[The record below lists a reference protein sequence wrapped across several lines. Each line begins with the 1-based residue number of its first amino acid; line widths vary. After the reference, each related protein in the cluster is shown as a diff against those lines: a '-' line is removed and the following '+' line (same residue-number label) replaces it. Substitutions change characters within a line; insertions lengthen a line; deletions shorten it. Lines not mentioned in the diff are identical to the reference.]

1 MHPSENPQELLFRE
15 EQAFHRNQKT
25 ADDAPGMAGSP
36 ETDGCVYRGNATAPD
51 LRRPSNGLLHKSK
64 RCMARAMA
72 ALPDSAP
79 GFGERCRLLFCS
91 AFLSNSRRSAYR
103 LPPKNTGAAPP
114 PIGGAGTAPVPC
126 GNAQVRTRRDRRRFR
141 RWLRHGSNASQ
152 NPRTPCR
159 TRGTGHAS
167 VPR

>member
-91 AFLSNSRRSAYR
+91 AFLSNSRPERIQAS
-103 LPPKNTGAAPP
+103 PKKHGRGAAP
-114 PIGGAGTAPVPC
+114 IGGRRRARAPC

>member
-1 MHPSENPQELLFRE
+1 MMHPSENPQGLLFRE

-114 PIGGAGTAPVPC
+114 HRGQAP
-126 GNAQVRTRRDRRRFR
+126 R
-141 RWLRHGSNASQ
+141 
-152 NPRTPCR
+152 PCR
-159 TRGTGHAS
+159 VAMRRSGHVGIVDDFAGGGVTGVMLHKIPEHLAVLGVAQGTWA
-167 VPR
+167 R

>member
-1 MHPSENPQELLFRE
+1 MMHPSENPQELLFRE

-79 GFGERCRLLFCS
+79 GFGEGVLQKAISAARPFCKQIK
-91 AFLSNSRRSAYR
+91 R
-103 LPPKNTGAAPP
+103 K
-114 PIGGAGTAPVPC
+114 TA
-126 GNAQVRTRRDRRRFR
+126 T
-141 RWLRHGSNASQ
+141 
-152 NPRTPCR
+152 
-159 TRGTGHAS
+159 
-167 VPR
+167 

>member
-1 MHPSENPQELLFRE
+1 MSTASKANRAHRQPERGPEMMHPSENPQGLLFRE

-114 PIGGAGTAPVPC
+114 PIGGRHRARAVWQRAGHDT
-126 GNAQVRTRRDRRRFR
+126 
-141 RWLRHGSNASQ
+141 
-152 NPRTPCR
+152 
-159 TRGTGHAS
+159 
-167 VPR
+167 